1 VQYALLLSYDPAE
14 AEPAEAEIPEWLAF
28 DQAVRDAGVL
38 VHEAGLWP
46 ASTART
52 VRVRDGETETVDGGV
67 SASGPVLAGYY
78 VLDVADADAAADW
91 ARKVPTATYGAV
103 EVRPVVEFEG

>member
-1 VQYALLLSYDPAE
+1 VKYALLFSYDPSE
-14 AEPAEAEIPEWLAF
+14 IEPEEAEIPEWMAF

-52 VRVRDGETETVDGGV
+52 VRVRDGRAETSDGGV
-67 SASGPVLAGYY
+67 TTSGPVLAGYY
-78 VLDVADADAAADW
+78 VLDVADADVATEW
-91 ARKVPTATYGAV
+91 AQRVPTVTYGAV
-103 EVRPVVEFEG
+103 EVRPVVEFEA